1 MFAFESSETGSSR
14 PPVERLLTQ
23 LPDPMLMQTPE
34 LLLQRGII
42 MPISFELGS
51 SERHTTTHITLLD
64 QRTLPQQV
72 SWVHCESIQQLID
85 AIQNMVT
92 RGAPLL
98 GLTGAYG
105 VVLSLATQK
114 HILDI
119 ELLRKSVRSDTER
132 LKQSR
137 PTAVNLSWGVDFVMK
152 AIAHMWREPGTTP
165 NQLFREA
172 LRVAH
177 FLHQD
182 DLNRSSAIRHHAKA
196 IMPSESPAGVLTICN
211 TGALAT
217 GGGGT
222 ALGVIA
228 QWASDHLGLHTYA
241 CETRPRL
248 QGAKLTAW
256 ELEQLK
262 VPYRTLITEGMSAA
276 LMASHKVHAVVA
288 GADRIAK
295 NGDSANKIGTY
306 TLAILAKYFGI
317 PFYIA
322 APLSTV
328 DWQLETGDSIVIEE
342 REDTE
347 VKYIDGQLITLP
359 RFPVWNPAFDV
370 TPASLI
376 TGIIT
381 EVGVIHPTRLKDLMQ
396 QGGQQGKNLSTP

>member
-1 MFAFESSETGSSR
+1 MQNPET
-14 PPVERLLTQ
+14 LF
-23 LPDPMLMQTPE
+23 
-34 LLLQRGII
+34 QRGIV
-42 MPISFELGS
+42 MPIGFELGS
-51 SERHTTTHITLLD
+51 PERHTTTRVTLLD
-64 QRTLPQQV
+64 QRALPEQV
-72 SWVHCESIQQLID
+72 RWLHCENIQQLID

-119 ELLRKSVRSDTER
+119 ELLRKSVRSEAER
-132 LKQSR
+132 LKQAR

-152 AIAHMWREPGTTP
+152 SIAHMWREPGTTP
-165 NQLFREA
+165 NQLFKEA
-172 LRVAH
+172 LRVAL

-182 DLNRSSAIRHHAKA
+182 DLNRSSAMRHHAKA
-196 IMPSESPAGVLTICN
+196 VMPSDSPAGVLTICN

-228 QWASDHLGLHTYA
+228 QWASDHLGLHVYA

-306 TLAILAKYFGI
+306 TLAVLAKYFNI
-317 PFYIA
+317 PFYIV

-328 DWQLETGDSIVIEE
+328 DWSLEKGDGIIIEE
-342 REDTE
+342 REDSE
-347 VKYIDGQLITLP
+347 VKLIDGHPITLP

-381 EVGVIHPTRLKDLMQ
+381 EVGVIHPSRLKDLVQ
-396 QGGQQGKNLSTP
+396 VSTQVQAQT